1 MRTLKFAPGGA
12 RTFISPLRVGLL
24 LSLPPEFVRPM
35 TTANKVTICRIL
47 LVPFFIIAVI
57 YYVKTGVEFYRWLAI
72 GCFAVAAISDGIDG
86 FIARHYNQWSELG
99 TILDPLADKLLL
111 VSGIVL
117 LSLRNE
123 PHLAGIPVWLTV
135 TVLSRD
141 VLLLLGFALIHFV
154 AGGLKIKP
162 HFIGKAATVLQMA
175 AVLWTLFKFDARWQ
189 YGICIGAAVLTGLS
203 GLLYTFYGMRLLAK
217 HPSSSP
223 KSDPRETP

>member
-1 MRTLKFAPGGA
+1 
-12 RTFISPLRVGLL
+12 
-24 LSLPPEFVRPM
+24 M

-57 YYVKTGVEFYRWLAI
+57 YYVKTGVEFYRWLGI
-72 GCFAVAAISDGIDG
+72 GCFAVAAVSDAVDG

-123 PHLAGIPVWLTV
+123 PHLAAIPVWLTV

-141 VLLLLGFALIHFV
+141 AILLLGFALIHFV
-154 AGGLKIKP
+154 AGGMKIKP
-162 HFIGKAATVLQMA
+162 YFISKAATVLQMA
-175 AVLWTLFKFDARWQ
+175 AVLWALFKLDARWH
-189 YGICIGAAVLTGLS
+189 YGLCIGAAVLTGLS
-203 GLLYTFYGMRLLAK
+203 GLLYIFDGMRLLAK
-217 HPSSSP
+217 HPSSSA
-223 KSDPRETP
+223 KKG